1 MKDYEHVV
9 VWLDYFNKILSRNAG
24 RRLVRENC
32 VNDPTFKELSDAA
45 TAAGFEITDSN
56 EKARYPRRPYVRS
69 GYISVP
75 KKSKKMDILVKIGK
89 KMAGSKSRRKAIK
102 N

>member
-9 VWLDYFNKILSRNAG
+9 VWLDYFNKILSRSSG
-24 RRLVRENC
+24 RRLGKESC
-32 VNDPTFKELSDAA
+32 VNDPSFKELSDAA
-45 TAAGFEITDSN
+45 IAAGFEITESN
-56 EKARYPRRPYVRS
+56 ETARYPRRPYVRS

-75 KKSKKMDILVKIGK
+75 KKSKKTDILAKISQ
-89 KMAGSKSRRKAIK
+89 KMVNSKARRKTIK

>member
-1 MKDYEHVV
+1 MKDYEHIV

-24 RRLVRENC
+24 RRLDRVNC
-32 VNDPTFKELSDAA
+32 VNDPSFKELSDAA
-45 TAAGFEITDSN
+45 TAAGFEITESN

-69 GYISVP
+69 GYISIP
-75 KKSKKMDILVKIGK
+75 KKTKKTEMLLKIGK
-89 KMAGSKSRRKAIK
+89 KMASSKSRRKAIK